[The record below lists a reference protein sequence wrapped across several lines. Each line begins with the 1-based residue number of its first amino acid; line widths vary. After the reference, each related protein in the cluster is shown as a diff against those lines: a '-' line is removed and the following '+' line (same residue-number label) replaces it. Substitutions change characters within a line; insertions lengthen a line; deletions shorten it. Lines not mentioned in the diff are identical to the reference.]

1 MIRTILWSIIG
12 ALIVCATYAIV
23 QTLDDQRT
31 DDMQAA
37 KALAH
42 RKAVRLR
49 EAGLIHD
56 ANQMV
61 WPCCQMVE
69 K

>member
-1 MIRTILWSIIG
+1 
-12 ALIVCATYAIV
+12 
-23 QTLDDQRT
+23 
-31 DDMQAA
+31 MQAA